1 MLSKLLLGAGL
12 LLSPAVCLAQAAPS
26 LYVGASA
33 SMLSTNPF
41 RGYNSNIFGPAVTVG
56 YQFSPRWAI
65 QSGASMNWQNY
76 QSTSHDYTGASIFNQ
91 ISYDTHYTQLVI
103 PVLARYTF
111 TAPASPLHIDALFG
125 GNLVHT
131 TRRTST
137 AYSYK
142 AGNTD
147 VYNGRSS
154 DNTVNLGIGPS
165 VRYTLASHLD
175 VTASSLLQTDL
186 RQNIAFDYFYLTTQL
201 GLQYTFGQ

>member
-1 MLSKLLLGAGL
+1 MLPKLLLGAGL
-12 LLSPAVCLAQAAPS
+12 ILSPAIGLAQAVPS

-41 RGYNSNIFGPAVTVG
+41 RGYNSNVFGPAVTVG
-56 YQFSPRWAI
+56 YQISSRWAI

-76 QSTSHDYTGASIFNQ
+76 QYTSPDYTGASIFNQ

-111 TAPASPLHIDALFG
+111 TAPTSPLHIDALFG
-125 GNLVHT
+125 GNLLHT
-131 TRRTST
+131 TTRSST

-147 VYNGRSS
+147 VYNSRYS
-154 DNTVNLGIGPS
+154 DNSFNLGIGPS
-165 VRYTLASHLD
+165 VRYTLIPHLD
-175 VTASSLLQTDL
+175 LTASSLLQTPI
-186 RQNIAFDYFYLTTQL
+186 RKHVFFDYTYLTTQV
-201 GLQYTFGQ
+201 GIQYIFGR